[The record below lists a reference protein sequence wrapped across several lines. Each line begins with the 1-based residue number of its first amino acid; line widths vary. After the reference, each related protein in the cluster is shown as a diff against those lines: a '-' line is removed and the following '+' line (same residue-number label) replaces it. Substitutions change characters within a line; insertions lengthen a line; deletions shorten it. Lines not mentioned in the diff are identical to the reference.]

1 MVYIVHMVHG
11 GFSMAKSLLEKIQ
24 RKNEVE
30 KTKVGIARSE
40 NESTAGQQL
49 KIPAGQGSCSV
60 CDSVLAWLDIYG
72 GGPYCHRCRPW
83 PSETFIR
90 ALIGYDAAAARWRT
104 IWPRD
109 GSQDQTAGARDS
121 CEHLVTRKRVVWPI
135 VEDRSRIAIDFD
147 RAAEVETFLECLAC
161 GEWIREPEP

>member
-1 MVYIVHMVHG
+1 MG
-11 GFSMAKSLLEKIQ
+11 LLSQLEKLEGA
-24 RKNEVE
+24 KNENRRENLISDSQEE
-30 KTKVGIARSE
+30 KTPGRRM
-40 NESTAGQQL
+40 ESDPDKAA
-49 KIPAGQGSCSV
+49 PCPV
-60 CDSVLAWLDIYG
+60 CGSVLAWMDIYG
-72 GGPYCHRCRPW
+72 GGPHCHRCRPW
-83 PSETFIR
+83 PAETFIR
-90 ALIGYDAAAARWRT
+90 GLIGYDAAAARWRT

-109 GSQDQTAGARDS
+109 GSQDQAAGERDS